1 MMTLDRETIGIIG
14 IVVMLILLALRM
26 PIGIAMLLVGI
37 TGFAWLNGL
46 PAALSSLGNAPYS
59 YSTVYDLAVIP
70 LFVLMGNCA
79 AVSGMSRDLYAAA
92 YAWLGHLRGG
102 LASATIAACA
112 GFAAVSGSSIASAV
126 TMGRVCLPEMK
137 RYKYSDAL
145 ATGTVAAGGT
155 LGILIPPSTAFVIY
169 AILTEQSIGRLL
181 LAGFLPG
188 LLLSFLFILTI
199 MIWTRFRP
207 EIGPPGERASREER
221 VRTLIQSGPMMAIV
235 AISIGGIYVGAFTP
249 SEAAAVGAF
258 LSFALALW
266 RRTITWDSLSTILI
280 ETVKTTAFVFL
291 ILIGAFVFG
300 PFLALSGLPEAL
312 ATGLIALE
320 LPRYLILF
328 VLILIYI
335 VLGMFL
341 EGFSILVLT
350 LAIVIPIVDALGFD
364 LIWFGVIMVIVLE
377 MGLIS
382 PPVGINVFVVKGLV
396 PDVPIGEIFKGIMP
410 FWLAMGVCIIL
421 LILFPQIALYIPNTM
436 IR

>member
-1 MMTLDRETIGIIG
+1 MTFDRETIGIIG
-14 IVVMLILLALRM
+14 IVVMLLLLALRM

-37 TGFAWLNGL
+37 GGFAWLNGV
-46 PAALSSLGNAPYS
+46 PAALSALGNAPYS

-112 GFAAVSGSSIASAV
+112 GFAAVSGSSVASAV

-137 RYKYSDAL
+137 RYGYDDGL
-145 ATGTVAAGGT
+145 AAGTVAAGGT

-188 LLLSFLFILTI
+188 LLLAFLFIVTI
-199 MIWTRFRP
+199 MIWTSLKP
-207 EIGPPGERASREER
+207 ELGPPGQRAGREER
-221 VRTLIQSGPMMAIV
+221 IRTLIQSGPMIAIV
-235 AISIGGIYVGAFTP
+235 VVSIGGIYVGAFTP
-249 SEAAAVGAF
+249 GEAAAVGAF
-258 LSFALALW
+258 LAFALAVW
-266 RRTITWDSLSTILI
+266 RKTITWDSLSTILI

-312 ATGLIALE
+312 AQGLIALE
-320 LPRYLILF
+320 LPRYFILF
-328 VLILIYI
+328 ALILIYI

-350 LAIVIPIVDALGFD
+350 LAIVIPIVEALNFD

-396 PDVPIGEIFKGIMP
+396 PDVPIGEIFKGILP
-410 FWLAMGVCIIL
+410 FWAAMGVCILL
-421 LILFPQIALYIPNTM
+421 LILFPQIALIIPNTM